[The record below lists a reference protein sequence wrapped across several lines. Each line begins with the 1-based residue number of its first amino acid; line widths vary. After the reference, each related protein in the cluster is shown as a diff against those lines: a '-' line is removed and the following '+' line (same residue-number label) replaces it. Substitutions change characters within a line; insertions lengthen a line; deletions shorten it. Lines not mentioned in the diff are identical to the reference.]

1 MLEKLGARIGRI
13 EARGAREQGRERTES
28 SCWKSQGDWYWRYQI
43 IASSKVL
50 FRSFPEAAT
59 ILENL
64 QKILQTISGKV
75 GYGEKKKKNCCKATV
90 NLSSTQVCSYKYFW
104 KKKKLLPIHFHLL
117 TLWKAFLIGKL

>member
-75 GYGEKKKKNCCKATV
+75 GYGEKKKKTAVKPQSIFHLPKYVAT
-90 NLSSTQVCSYKYFW
+90 NISE
-104 KKKKLLPIHFHLL
+104 KKKLLPIHFHLL